1 MKFENALELMDMS
14 KKTLGIIFGGK
25 SSEHAV
31 SLRSATTVIN
41 KTPRDIYDV
50 VMIGITRDG
59 RWFLY
64 EGDVEKLADSSW
76 EQDKVTPAFI
86 SPDTSVHGLV
96 VMGESGVKTIRL
108 DAVYPVMHGRLCED
122 GAMQGLLELAGIPYV
137 GCDVASSAICM
148 DKALTNSMLEHGGIA
163 QAAFVWFYSD
173 DFAANTEKWC
183 DDVEKK
189 LGYPC
194 FVKPANAGSSVGVGK
209 CHNREELIEAVN
221 AAAEHDPKI
230 VIEEGIDGAEVEC
243 AVLGNRSNAE
253 ASVVGQ
259 VVSANDWYDFES
271 KYNDIGSE
279 TRIPA
284 DISEEAAAEVRRLA
298 VKAYKLLG
306 CSGLTRMDFFVRHS
320 DGAVLLNEPNTLPGF
335 TSISMYPMLW
345 EACGVDNGQLIH
357 RLVTL
362 AEERMNS

>member
-1 MKFENALELMDMS
+1 MS

-25 SSEHAV
+25 SSEHEV

-41 KTPRDIYDV
+41 KTPRDKYDI

-64 EGDVEKLADSSW
+64 EGDAAKLADSSW

-86 SPDTSVHGLV
+86 SPDTDVHGLV
-96 VMGESGVKTIRL
+96 VMDKDGVRTIRL

-173 DFAANTEKWC
+173 DFAENTEKWC
-183 DDVEKK
+183 TEIEEK

-194 FVKPANAGSSVGVGK
+194 FVKPANAGSSVGVSK
-209 CHNREELIEAVN
+209 CSDRQELIAAVN
-221 AAAEHDPKI
+221 MAAEHDPKI
-230 VIEEGIDGAEVEC
+230 VIEEGILGAEVEC
-243 AVLGNRSNAE
+243 AVLGNRNNAE
-253 ASVVGQ
+253 ASVVGE

-271 KYNDIGSE
+271 KYNGIGSE
-279 TRIPA
+279 TLIPA
-284 DISEEAAAEVRRLA
+284 RISEEAAAEVRRLA
-298 VKAYKLLG
+298 VKAYKHLG

-345 EACGVDNGQLIH
+345 EACGVDNGQLID
-357 RLVTL
+357 RLVNL
-362 AEERMNS
+362 AIERMNG